1 MKPLVSIVIP
11 VYNGEDYLEEAIES
25 ALHQTYENIEI
36 LVVND
41 GSTDRTEQIA
51 KAYGDKIRYFH
62 KPNGG
67 VATALNLGIREM
79 KGEYFSW
86 LSHDDYDYPEKIEAE
101 VTAALQQ
108 GDREAIVYCDY
119 SLLDQRTGILSPYRL
134 EDYYSEKDRANGILM
149 VMQKLMDG
157 CSMLIPISHF
167 RRVGLF
173 DETLPATQDYDMWFR
188 MLRGRKVIH
197 IPRVLHVARVHAKQG
212 SQTMKGFD
220 SEREQLFLRFLR
232 ELTAEEM
239 RETWGSEYCCLQTF
253 LSIFENDTLGPGREY
268 VQKRLSLCEIPQNAS
283 RLQRQAREEIYGLGG
298 KQARQ
303 IAIFGAGDYGR
314 KVLRL
319 LRSGG
324 IEADSFWDNNP
335 QKWGSE
341 IEGVKCISVEEGLQ
355 TGAYTLVIL
364 AAELF
369 GGMQRQLEGKEL
381 AGVITKMHLEGKL
394 YNVPCRRE
402 TQNERSDQ

>member
-79 KGEYFSW
+79 KGAYFSW
-86 LSHDDYDYPEKIEAE
+86 LSHDDYDYPEKIEAM
-101 VTAALQQ
+101 VDAALRQ
-108 GDREAIVYCDY
+108 GDREAIVYCNY
-119 SLLDQRTGILSPYRL
+119 SLLDQRTGILSPYRI
-134 EDYYSEKDRANGILM
+134 EEYYSERDRANGVLM
-149 VMQKLMDG
+149 VIQRLMDG

-173 DETLPATQDYDMWFR
+173 DEKLPATQDNDMWFR

-197 IPRVLHVARVHAKQG
+197 IPQVLHVARVHEKQG
-212 SQTMKGFD
+212 SQTMKGFAL
-220 SEREQLFLRFLR
+220 EREQLFLRFLQ
-232 ELTAEEM
+232 ELSSEEM
-239 RETWGSEYCCLQTF
+239 REIWGSEYCCLQTF
-253 LSIFENDTLGPGREY
+253 CSVFESDTMRTGREY
-268 VQKRLSLCEIPQNAS
+268 VQERLRLCEAPSNALQ
-283 RLQRQAREEIYGLGG
+283 LQRRAREEIYGLGG
-298 KQARQ
+298 KAVKKL
-303 IAIFGAGDYGR
+303 AIFGAGEYGR
-314 KVLRL
+314 RVLQL
-319 LRSGG
+319 LRSRGM
-324 IEADSFWDNNP
+324 EADVFWDNAP
-335 QKWGSE
+335 QKWGTE
-341 IEGVKCISVEEGLQ
+341 IEGIKCISVDEGLQ
-355 TGAYTLVIL
+355 AGAHTLVIL

-381 AGVITKMHLEGKL
+381 AGVITRMHLEGKL

-402 TQNERSDQ
+402 TQNERPDQ